1 VRPPLVLVR
10 HGSTP
15 WTDPERLY
23 QGRVD
28 VPLSE
33 AGRAQAARL
42 GELLAAGGL
51 AQVWHSPLART
62 RETAEVIAAACGA
75 PCRPDPRLV
84 ELSFGSWEGRSH
96 AEVRREEP
104 EAHAR
109 HDADVLGGTPP
120 GGEPVASLLERLSGF
135 LEQRWVE
142 GAGRTAVVTHEGVIR
157 AAAVLCDL
165 IPLRRFHDFRP
176 PPGSALE
183 IVPDPQGVRLRM
195 HNAPESV
202 LDVLVPGPAQVAP
215 SAVGAPLRSL
225 TPRRSGP

>member
-33 AGRAQAARL
+33 PGRTQAVRL
-42 GELLAAGGL
+42 GELLAADGL

-62 RETAEVIAAACGA
+62 RETAEIIAAAGGA
-75 PCRPDPRLV
+75 PCHPDPRLV
-84 ELSFGSWEGRSH
+84 ELSFGSWEGRRH
-96 AEVRREEP
+96 AEVRRDEP

-109 HDADVLGGTPP
+109 HYADVLGGTPP
-120 GGEPVASLLERLSGF
+120 GGEPVASLLERLSDLLG
-135 LEQRWVE
+135 ERWVE
-142 GAGRTAVVTHEGVIR
+142 GAGRTALVTHEGVIR

-165 IPLRRFHDFRP
+165 IPLRRFYEFAP
-176 PPGSALE
+176 PPGSAVE
-183 IVPDPQGVRLRM
+183 IVPGAEGVRLRV

-202 LDVLVPGPAQVAP
+202 LDVLVPEAAQVAP
-215 SAVGAPLRSL
+215 SVAGTPLRSL
-225 TPRRSGP
+225 TPRRAGP